1 MTAREIFLKAKQFQ
15 VRFDTNPKHRF
26 PIAVMVRFK
35 PDGGGSMY
43 GLMEQEEEEKK
54 GDWSEEEEED
64 DEGVEE
70 TKGGERNSR
79 RSRNSTLS
87 SPTRRGRNP
96 PPSSSSIISQKFDEM
111 KFLYGGDEEEI
122 IPFGDNGV
130 QLPMRGNTYF
140 FDQVFDHNSTQ
151 EDVFNKAAFAPID
164 SMFRGVDSSIFVY
177 GQSGSGKVYILRERE
192 IIFFM
197 VVIDNKP
204 YEIHHNQL
212 QIDSHYAWPSCHS
225 QILPSHR

>member
-26 PIAVMVRFK
+26 AIAVMVRFK

-43 GLMEQEEEEKK
+43 DLMDEEDEKK

-79 RSRNSTLS
+79 RSRNSMLS

-96 PPSSSSIISQKFDEM
+96 PPSSSSISQKFDEM

-140 FDQVFDHNSTQ
+140 FDQIFDRNSTQ
-151 EDVFNKAAFAPID
+151 EDVFNKAAFAPVD

-177 GQSGSGKVYILRERE
+177 GQSGSGKVI
-192 IIFFM
+192 
-197 VVIDNKP
+197 
-204 YEIHHNQL
+204 
-212 QIDSHYAWPSCHS
+212 
-225 QILPSHR
+225 